1 MKKLAFIFIIALLFL
16 LQANTADAQ
25 CSICTK
31 TASQLGEKQGK
42 GLNGGIIYLMFT
54 PLTIAGFLG
63 YRWWRSE
70 KALKEGEAGENN

>member
-31 TASQLGEKQGK
+31 TAYQLGEKQGK